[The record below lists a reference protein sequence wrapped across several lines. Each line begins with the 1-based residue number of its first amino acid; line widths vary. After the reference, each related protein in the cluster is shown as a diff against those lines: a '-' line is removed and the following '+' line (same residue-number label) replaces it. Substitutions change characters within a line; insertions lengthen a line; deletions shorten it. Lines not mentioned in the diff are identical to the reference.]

1 MKSSLEYTKD
11 KGYCILLVFTS
22 AEVHFKGR
30 SKLQQIIFVG
40 KKINIG
46 YV

>member
-1 MKSSLEYTKD
+1 MKSSPEDTKD

-40 KKINIG
+40 KKIKMG